1 MISISIISEFKEF
14 LEEYKVIGL
23 AIAVIMGLAAN
34 SLVNGLVKDII
45 MPIVGFFLPK
55 GEWQTSTL
63 DIGPVALAWGDFLAQ
78 LINFLILAFVV
89 FMIAKWVLKE
99 EKVTKK

>member
-1 MISISIISEFKEF
+1 MIYISILSEFKAF

-34 SLVNGLVKDII
+34 ALVQALVKDII
-45 MPIVGFFLPK
+45 MPIVTFFIP
-55 GEWQTSTL
+55 GGAWQTSTL
-63 DIGPVALAWGDFLAQ
+63 GIGPIVLAWGDFLGQ

-89 FMIAKWVLKE
+89 FMIAKWVLGE